1 MVGIADLDI
10 RREALS
16 TPDIQNKS
24 VNDVIGFVE
33 GREKARNA
41 TPTTPISALSAF
53 KKRLTRMIPPR
64 SSHYETYTS
73 KCHVPTVGGN
83 LTFISRR
90 QMLNGTPNHTHKI
103 SDLQEGQSSQEH

>member
-16 TPDIQNKS
+16 TPGIQNKS
-24 VNDVIGFVE
+24 VNDVIAFV
-33 GREKARNA
+33 
-41 TPTTPISALSAF
+41 TPNTPMSALSAF
-53 KKRLTRMIPPR
+53 KKRLTKIIPPR
-64 SSHYETYTS
+64 NSHYETYTS

-90 QMLNGTPNHTHKI
+90 QMVNGTPNHTHKI
-103 SDLQEGQSSQEH
+103 SDLQEGQSLQER